1 MHLLYNR
8 GDCNSQQTVILC
20 KSIINVIYRGG
31 HVTEELL
38 PQIALPIRTHPR
50 PDLNLLLRSF
60 DGINLE
66 HSEGLDITGRDKYHI
81 GIDLRN
87 RYLDNS
93 SLLEHHR
100 QMDIVIGGNGSLVR
114 EALQFLVQSL
124 ASVERVDRL
133 ISLYGTLS
141 QPSTSNPMSFR

>member
-66 HSEGLDITGRDKYHI
+66 HSEGLNITGRDKYHI
-81 GIDLRN
+81 GIDLWN
-87 RYLDNS
+87 RDLDNS
-93 SLLEHHR
+93 SLFEGHR
-100 QMDIVIGGNGSLVR
+100 QMDIIVGGNRSLVR
-114 EALQFLVQSL
+114 ESFQFLVESL
-124 ASVERVDRL
+124 PSVERIDGL
-133 ISLYGTLS
+133 ISLNGTLA
-141 QPSTSNPMSFR
+141 QQSTSNPMSFR